1 MNNTYDV
8 VPDIISCKD
17 LDYLSDMFQ
26 WNYGGYKSLI
36 NSLEL
41 IKDPEIKS
49 MLEKVA
55 QTLYGNMQ
63 AVLNILEVKNEH
75 Q

>member
-1 MNNTYDV
+1 MNNTYEV

>member
-1 MNNTYDV
+1 MNNTYEV

-26 WNYGGYKSLI
+26 LNYGGYKSLI

>member
-1 MNNTYDV
+1 
-8 VPDIISCKD
+8 
-17 LDYLSDMFQ
+17 MFQ